1 MDLWS
6 YQYPQGSTYMVVAC
20 LVFFPKTLHMNP
32 RELCDFHEILT
43 YICRAQDSDIAD
55 DLWKICPV
63 SHPISFPE
71 QSFISAFSFLPLFT
85 LRQNFVALPPL
96 SPISLSHPDN
106 ITRDSF
112 APLYPPIL
120 HEESKWP
127 NFKKRNTYC
136 FFHDIVAFLK
146 LCIICMKCWESAL
159 RSFVVIC
166 RT

>member
-1 MDLWS
+1 MSENLGIMII
-6 YQYPQGSTYMVVAC
+6 PPRVVAC
-20 LVFFPKTLHMNP
+20 LVCKPAIWILECCATGIKYILFNP
-32 RELCDFHEILT
+32 TPPILQT
-43 YICRAQDSDIAD
+43 TCEKSARSLI
-55 DLWKICPV
+55 P
-63 SHPISFPE
+63 
-71 QSFISAFSFLPLFT
+71 SAFRNNHSSLGFLLSPSLHFTSKLCRPSPLS
-85 LRQNFVALPPL
+85 L

-120 HEESKWP
+120 HEGRKWP
-127 NFKKRNTYC
+127 NFKKEIPID

-146 LCIICMKCWESAL
+146 LCIICMKCGESAL